1 MVDKGSPPLLD
12 DLFWSKSPLFGT
24 EIDADPKGPF
34 VLIDRRNI
42 ASHAPWIALA
52 LLVTAAATVW
62 FFLESHGASMWPGG
76 SSPPGLTFGIVGGLL
91 IVFEFALWGRKKVRA
106 WRIGRVKDWMVAH
119 IWLGLL
125 TVPLLILHSGFRWGG
140 SLSTVLM
147 VLFLIV
153 IASGVWGLILQ
164 QIIPTRM
171 LHQVPA
177 ETIHSQIDRLVG
189 FMVED
194 ARRLVSATCGPL
206 PGEESEERAVAV
218 GAPVSHMTVGA
229 VQTVGNVQGKVLVTR
244 VPKVA
249 VPGSEPLRTLFH
261 VSIEPYLLLGKQSR
275 SPLILQNKAEF
286 IFRELKTKLGSETHD
301 AIDILASLC
310 DQRRQLDRQ
319 RRLHFWLHNWL
330 IVHLPLSIALVIL
343 MFVHIWVALKY
354 R

>member
-1 MVDKGSPPLLD
+1 
-12 DLFWSKSPLFGT
+12 
-24 EIDADPKGPF
+24 

-42 ASHAPWIALA
+42 RRHIPWIAFLI
-52 LLVTAAATVW
+52 LATVAASVW
-62 FFLESHGASMWPGG
+62 FLMASRGVSEWPGG

-91 IVFEFALWGRKKVRA
+91 ILFELALWGRKKVRS
-106 WRIGRVKDWMVAH
+106 WRIGRVQDWMAAH

-125 TVPLLILHSGFRWGG
+125 TVPLLIYHSGFRWGG
-140 SLSTVLM
+140 SLSAVLM
-147 VLFLIV
+147 VLFLAV

-164 QIIPTRM
+164 QIIPTKM

-194 ARRLVSATCGPL
+194 AQRLVSATCGPL
-206 PGEESEERAVAV
+206 PGEDVDMVEQREVSI

-229 VQTVGNVQGKVLVTR
+229 VQTVGSVQGKVLVTK

-249 VPGSEPLRTLFH
+249 VPGSEPLRELFRA
-261 VSIEPYLLLGKQSR
+261 SIEPYLLHGNKQG
-275 SPLILQNKAEF
+275 SPLVLQNKADF
-286 IFRELKTKLGSETHD
+286 IFRELKNKLSPATHD
-301 AIDILASLC
+301 AIGILENLC

-319 RRLHFWLHNWL
+319 RRMHFWLHNWL
-330 IVHLPLSIALVIL
+330 IVHLPLSVALVIL
-343 MFVHIWVALKY
+343 MGVHIWVALKY

>member
-1 MVDKGSPPLLD
+1 MISLTRPAAFQPGS
-12 DLFWSKSPLFGT
+12 
-24 EIDADPKGPF
+24 IDEDPKGRL

-42 ASHAPWIALA
+42 GRHLPWIAFLIVATLA
-52 LLVTAAATVW
+52 ASIW
-62 FFLESHGASMWPGG
+62 FFLASQGATQWPGG

-91 IVFEFALWGRKKVRA
+91 IVFEFLLWPRKKVRA
-106 WRIGRVKDWMVAH
+106 WRVGRVQDWMAAH

-125 TVPLLILHSGFRWGG
+125 TVPLLIYHSGFRWGG
-140 SLSTVLM
+140 SLSALLM
-147 VLFLIV
+147 VLFLVV

-164 QIIPTRM
+164 QIVPTKM

-194 ARRLVSATCGPL
+194 AERLVSATCGPL
-206 PGEESEERAVAV
+206 PGEDVDEVEQREVSI

-229 VQTVGNVQGKVLVTR
+229 VQTVGSVQGKVLVTR
-244 VPKVA
+244 VPRAA
-249 VPGSEPLRTLFH
+249 VSGSEPLRELFRS
-261 VSIEPYLLLGKQSR
+261 SIEPYLRQGNKSR
-275 SPLILQNKAEF
+275 SPLVLRSKADF
-286 IFRELKTKLGSETHD
+286 IFQELRNKLGPATNE
-301 AIDILASLC
+301 AIGILENLC

-330 IVHLPLSIALVIL
+330 IVHLPLSIALVFL
-343 MFVHIWVALKY
+343 MGVHIWVALKY

>member
-1 MVDKGSPPLLD
+1 
-12 DLFWSKSPLFGT
+12 
-24 EIDADPKGPF
+24 

-42 ASHAPWIALA
+42 ARHRPWIAFLII
-52 LLVTAAATVW
+52 AT
-62 FFLESHGASMWPGG
+62 LGASVWYFLASRGASGWPGG
-76 SSPPGLTFGIVGGLL
+76 SSAPGLTFGIVGGLL
-91 IVFEFALWGRKKVRA
+91 ILFEFALWGRKKVRA
-106 WRIGRVKDWMVAH
+106 WRIGRVQDWMVAH

-125 TVPLLILHSGFRWGG
+125 TVPLLVYHSGFRWGG

-147 VLFLIV
+147 VLFLVV

-164 QIIPTRM
+164 QVIPTRM

-206 PGEESEERAVAV
+206 PGEDAQESEQREVSQ

-249 VPGSEPLRTLFH
+249 VPGSEPLRTLFLA
-261 VSIEPYLLLGKQSR
+261 SIEPYLLQGKRSR
-275 SPLILQNKAEF
+275 SSLILKNKADF
-286 IFRELKTKLGSETHD
+286 IFRELKNKLGPGTHD
-301 AIDILASLC
+301 AINILENLC

-319 RRLHFWLHNWL
+319 RRLHYWLHNWL
-330 IVHLPLSIALVIL
+330 IVHLPLSVALVVL
-343 MFVHIWVALKY
+343 MGVHIWVALKY